1 MHVERREVGTSA
13 ANQERDRKMIGDQM
27 AELSL
32 QIEKANTELAALT
45 NNQPKTGVTMK
56 KKRELEDR
64 LEVLEKQQASLK
76 SRMRIQAKK

>member
-1 MHVERREVGTSA
+1 
-13 ANQERDRKMIGDQM
+13 MIEDQL
-27 AELSL
+27 AELGL
-32 QIEKANTELAALT
+32 QIEKANSELASLN

-56 KKRELEDR
+56 KKRELEDK